1 MRKRNEN
8 VYKKAPAATGAYD
21 TYVVCT
27 KDTYM
32 LARDVSLVHTTY
44 VSYAPVAAGAFLY
57 TFSFLFLIYV
67 SSFLN

>member
-1 MRKRNEN
+1 MRKRKEN

-32 LARDVSLVHTTY
+32 LARDVS
-44 VSYAPVAAGAFLY
+44 
-57 TFSFLFLIYV
+57 SFKRGDEKNICFKE
-67 SSFLN
+67 